1 MNYDV
6 QTETNIPNHN
16 INVNTVFIFS
26 KMSLVR
32 FNSASNAALLQVSEV
47 SRLWQISVPQQSD
60 PFLLGMQLMSFLNP
74 H

>member
-6 QTETNIPNHN
+6 QTEKNLPNNN

-32 FNSASNAALLQVSEV
+32 FNSASNVALLQVSEV
-47 SRLWQISVPQQSD
+47 SRLWQIAVPQQSD